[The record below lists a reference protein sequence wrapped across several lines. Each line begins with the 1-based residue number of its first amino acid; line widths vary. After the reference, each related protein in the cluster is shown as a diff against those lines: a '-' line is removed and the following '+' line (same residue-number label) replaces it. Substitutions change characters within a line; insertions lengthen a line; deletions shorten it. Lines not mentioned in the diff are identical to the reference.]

1 VQEIGLSFFHGHA
14 STHCTSGFIAT
25 SCREAYDIVESTT
38 LIIMKDFCA
47 TIRKHLKPLVI
58 LKLIINKIKK
68 ITTSFESLHGIP
80 YIKGATNHSLFPI
93 IAPKIDTKSYYCQ
106 NGYTPH

>member
-1 VQEIGLSFFHGHA
+1 MVLA
-14 STHCTSGFIAT
+14 RLWSGNPLQM
-25 SCREAYDIVESTT
+25 CREVYDIVESTT
-38 LIIMKDFCA
+38 LIIMKDFFA

-80 YIKGATNHSLFPI
+80 YIKGATNHSFFLLL
-93 IAPKIDTKSYYCQ
+93 
-106 NGYTPH
+106 HLR